1 MGLQCESGVLTTRP
15 PGNSL
20 RISFFLKA
28 EYYSMAYFHHVFA
41 YPFIPQW
48 TPELLL
54 HLATV
59 IKEAVNMDAQ

>member
-1 MGLQCESGVLTTRP
+1 
-15 PGNSL
+15 
-20 RISFFLKA
+20 
-28 EYYSMAYFHHVFA
+28 MAYFHHVFA

-48 TPELLL
+48 TPELL

>member
-1 MGLQCESGVLTTRP
+1 
-15 PGNSL
+15 
-20 RISFFLKA
+20 
-28 EYYSMAYFHHVFA
+28 MAYFHHVFA

-59 IKEAVNMDAQ
+59 IKGAVNMDAQ